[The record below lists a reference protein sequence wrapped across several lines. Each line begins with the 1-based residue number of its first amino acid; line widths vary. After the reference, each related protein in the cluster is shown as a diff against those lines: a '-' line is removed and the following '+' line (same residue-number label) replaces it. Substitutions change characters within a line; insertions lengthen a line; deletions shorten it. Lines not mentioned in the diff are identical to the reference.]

1 MVRIH
6 APEPQEVDLRAPV
19 SPFGFAD
26 SAGAGD
32 DEDEDEGETTPTSAS
47 ESATRSPRTA
57 LLEQLF
63 ASARDAVAAGDMEA
77 ARIAHEAAGKLLAAP
92 MPESADAT
100 VVDLAHERGKRGG
113 S

>member
-6 APEPQEVDLRAPV
+6 APEPQEVDPRAPV
-19 SPFGFAD
+19 SPFRFAD

-32 DEDEDEGETTPTSAS
+32 GEDERETAPTSAS

-92 MPESADAT
+92 LPESADAT
-100 VVDLAHERGKRGG
+100 GLDLAHERGKRGG